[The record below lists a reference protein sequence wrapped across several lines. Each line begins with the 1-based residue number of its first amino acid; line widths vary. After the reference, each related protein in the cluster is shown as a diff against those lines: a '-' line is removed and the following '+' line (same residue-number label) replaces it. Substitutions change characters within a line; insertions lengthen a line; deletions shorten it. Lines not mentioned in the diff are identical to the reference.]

1 MGKSAPR
8 GPQPGDVSG
17 GSASGV
23 PVAKGPSAMA
33 AEKHALDLLVSS
45 SLTSWR
51 HGVSAQG
58 AKGRGRTD
66 GGWAGRQRGDGDGDG
81 DGDRPWGGKTA
92 GRQGLGEGRG
102 PGRAGAPGGRT
113 WRHHRPTGG
122 SERKGEDARGTEVTV

>member
-17 GSASGV
+17 GSASSV
-23 PVAKGPSAMA
+23 PAAKGPSAMA
-33 AEKHALDLLVSS
+33 AEKHALDLLASS

-51 HGVSAQG
+51 RGVSAQG

-92 GRQGLGEGRG
+92 GRQGLGGGGAGRG
-102 PGRAGAPGGRT
+102 GLVRQGGGLGAI
-113 WRHHRPTGG
+113 TGQREG
-122 SERKGEDARGTEVTV
+122 PRGKGKMLEEQK